1 MNKRRSLEFKIHSGT
16 ASILLIFIILCLV
29 SFSLLSVSS
38 ANADMKLSRK
48 LADRSTSYY
57 GAVAQAEK
65 FIADTDSRLI
75 KIYERSENEKEFM
88 EAVLKEFGTA
98 VINGQF
104 EITSAQYIDLTL
116 NVKWQK
122 KDTAMTTAAL
132 FDISSY
138 NVITAEDDLS
148 YDDQPL
154 YGKKPH

>member
-75 KIYERSENEKEFM
+75 KIYERSKN
-88 EAVLKEFGTA
+88 
-98 VINGQF
+98 

-122 KDTAMTTAAL
+122 KDTVMTTAAL